1 MRVAFFINTPAQYH
15 FYKNIIKK
23 LEKEGDSVVILA
35 RDYGETLAL
44 LKENGVKYYQYSKPP
59 VSKIGKIFTA
69 PIDIIRAFFYLSKFN
84 PQMIS
89 GFGGYEVYSSFLLR
103 VPSIVFVD
111 SEFSINRKTFLIQFK
126 LFYPFTQAIITPQSY
141 RQNLGN
147 KQIRINSYKELA
159 YLHPKYF
166 HPDESVKNLLN
177 LNGGE
182 DYVLLR
188 FNAFDAVHDFKVEGF
203 NEQDKIRLVHEL
215 ERFAKVFIS
224 SETGVPDEIK
234 DRVMKIPKSRIHD
247 VIYYAKMLITD
258 TQTMTTEAAIL
269 GTPAIRCNNFVGP
282 NDMGNF
288 VELEQK
294 YGLISNYA
302 DSTAAI
308 NKALDLIQKED
319 LKKEWKK
326 KKERLLNEKIDIAAF
341 MVWFIRNFPK
351 SHTKMKE
358 HPVAQQSYA
367 LVPGDLH
374 EDSEGPHSLAGD
386 HGREEPV

>member
-1 MRVAFFINTPAQYH
+1 
-15 FYKNIIKK
+15 
-23 LEKEGDSVVILA
+23 
-35 RDYGETLAL
+35 
-44 LKENGVKYYQYSKPP
+44 
-59 VSKIGKIFTA
+59 
-69 PIDIIRAFFYLSKFN
+69 
-84 PQMIS
+84 MIS

-288 VELEQK
+288 VDLEQE
-294 YGLISNYA
+294 YGLIYNYA

-326 KKERLLNEKIDIAAF
+326 KNQRLLNEKSDITAF
-341 MVWFIRNFPK
+341 MVWFIENYPN
-351 SHTKMKE
+351 SLITMKRTAD
-358 HPVAQQSYA
+358 PIWKN
-367 LVPGDLH
+367 D
-374 EDSEGPHSLAGD
+374 
-386 HGREEPV
+386 